1 MKDDGFLRDKQKQN
15 RVKDFIE
22 INDLIDRLNEEA

>member
-1 MKDDGFLRDKQKQN
+1 MKDDGFFRDKQKQN